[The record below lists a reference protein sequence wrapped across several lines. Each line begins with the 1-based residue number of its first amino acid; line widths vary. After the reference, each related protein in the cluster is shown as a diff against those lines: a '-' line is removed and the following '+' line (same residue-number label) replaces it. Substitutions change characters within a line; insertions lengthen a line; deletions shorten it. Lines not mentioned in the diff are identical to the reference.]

1 MKILTILT
9 LILVSSISFAG
20 NEVDCC
26 HKEQQTVTREPS
38 IREMR

>member
-9 LILVSSISFAG
+9 LILASSISFAG

-26 HKEQQTVTREPS
+26 LEEKQTVTQEPI
-38 IREMR
+38 IRETR